1 MQTHTGTSILQ
12 TEWDLPVWRTSKKT
26 EFLTRAYSYVNK
38 EINLARMRLYFNSFS
53 EMLIPTSLWE
63 QTRQEKL
70 EIFSAMDAT
79 EIRDIMVR

>member
-1 MQTHTGTSILQ
+1 MC
-12 TEWDLPVWRTSKKT
+12 
-26 EFLTRAYSYVNK
+26 SYVNK
-38 EINLARMRLYFNSFS
+38 ELNLARMRLYFNSFS

-63 QTRQEKL
+63 QTRNEKL

>member
-1 MQTHTGTSILQ
+1 M
-12 TEWDLPVWRTSKKT
+12 EWDLPVWRTSKKT
-26 EFLTRAYSYVNK
+26 ESLTHAYSYVNK

>member
-1 MQTHTGTSILQ
+1 MACGSLAR
-12 TEWDLPVWRTSKKT
+12 RTSKRLVL
-26 EFLTRAYSYVNK
+26 LTVVCSYVNK
-38 EINLARMRLYFNSFS
+38 ELNLARMRLYFNSFS

-63 QTRQEKL
+63 QTRNEKL

>member
-1 MQTHTGTSILQ
+1 MTLLI
-12 TEWDLPVWRTSKKT
+12 DVC
-26 EFLTRAYSYVNK
+26 SYVNK
-38 EINLARMRLYFNSFS
+38 ELNLARMRLYFNSFS

-63 QTRQEKL
+63 QTRNEKL

>member
-1 MQTHTGTSILQ
+1 
-12 TEWDLPVWRTSKKT
+12 
-26 EFLTRAYSYVNK
+26 
-38 EINLARMRLYFNSFS
+38 MRLYFNSFS